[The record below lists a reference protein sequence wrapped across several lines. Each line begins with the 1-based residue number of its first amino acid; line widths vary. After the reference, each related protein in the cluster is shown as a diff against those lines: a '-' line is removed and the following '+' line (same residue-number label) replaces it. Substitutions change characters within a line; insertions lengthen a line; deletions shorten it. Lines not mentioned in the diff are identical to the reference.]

1 MPFPHISNHEGRPF
15 DQVQLTGM
23 LMSCVIGIFPS
34 ERSRKQPVTI
44 DMCLYLDTRRAA
56 QSTNIHDTIDYAG
69 AVKEV
74 LFILDHCEFLLI
86 ETAVEA
92 VCRHFL
98 TTYQVDHSLPTVAAV
113 MVRISKPSALTHGIV
128 PAVQIM
134 RRKGDNVETPIK
146 TLSQDIY
153 TIHQAHDVALH
164 LVASQNDAPVEVQ
177 SLVAD
182 AQSILPIGRWSL
194 NGQPIKSRIPVIVT
208 PGLHQIFAST
218 SGGSASSGAARL
230 LLVQS
235 RPSR

>member
-1 MPFPHISNHEGRPF
+1 MPFPHLSSEEGRPL

-69 AVKEV
+69 VVKEV

-92 VCRHFL
+92 ACRHFL
-98 TTYQVDHSLPTVAAV
+98 TTYQADHSLPTVEAV

-134 RRKGDNVETPIK
+134 RRKGDYSQTPVK
-146 TLSQDIY
+146 GLSHHVY

-164 LVASQNDAPVEVQ
+164 LVATQNDAVITVQ
-177 SLVAD
+177 DIVPNA
-182 AQSILPIGRWSL
+182 AAALPIGRWNL
-194 NGQPIKSRIPVIVT
+194 NGQPIKSRTPVMIESNSGQSFT
-208 PGLHQIFAST
+208 ALSAAHQ
-218 SGGSASSGAARL
+218 GSRL

-235 RPSR
+235 RP

>member
-1 MPFPHISNHEGRPF
+1 MPFPHLSNLEGRPL

-69 AVKEV
+69 IVKEV

-92 VCRHFL
+92 ACRHFL
-98 TTYQVDHSLPTVAAV
+98 TTYQAQHSLPTVEAV

-128 PAVQIM
+128 PAVQIL
-134 RRKGDNVETPIK
+134 RRKGDYCETPVK
-146 TLSQDIY
+146 SFSQNVY
-153 TIHQAHDVALH
+153 TIHHAHDVALH
-164 LVASQNDAPVEVQ
+164 LIAADNDSNFEVQ
-177 SLVAD
+177 QLVHNCA
-182 AQSILPIGRWSL
+182 AILPIGRWNL
-194 NGQPIKSRIPVIVT
+194 NGQPIKSRTAIITT
-208 PGLHQIFAST
+208 PNSKQFFSST
-218 SGGSASSGAARL
+218 SGVSAAIGGSRL

-235 RPSR
+235 RP